1 MSKVIHIESPEQ
13 FEDLIQ
19 NGTTIVDFSASWC
32 GPCVGIAPFFEE
44 LAEKNELIQFLKV
57 DVDQVSE
64 VSYKAGVRAMPT
76 FVIYKNGVMTAE
88 RLEVSPFLK
97 SNFTFL
103 KRFFDFFPLQG
114 ANTRALENMVKTNY
128 PSVDNVGPQTDD
140 AIPSPMPPQVDQNQD
155 EQIKPKKSKCT
166 IL

>member
-32 GPCVGIAPFFEE
+32 GPCIGIAPFFEE
-44 LAEKNELIQFLKV
+44 LAEMYQEIQFMKV

-76 FVIYKNGVMTAE
+76 FILYKNGVMTTTK
-88 RLEVSPFLK
+88 LEV
-97 SNFTFL
+97 
-103 KRFFDFFPLQG
+103 DFP
-114 ANTRALENMVKTNY
+114 
-128 PSVDNVGPQTDD
+128 
-140 AIPSPMPPQVDQNQD
+140 
-155 EQIKPKKSKCT
+155 
-166 IL
+166 